1 MIHVSH
7 TTAEDRTVSVD
18 VREATVRDRMRRA
31 ALTQTVV
38 LSGEIGKQP
47 SVSNIV
53 EDLLHFNA
61 FPSCVACS
69 QDMADSE
76 NVDLQLDTMT
86 FDDFLNLPDQ
96 FVAKWLAA
104 VFELNSTWKD
114 TDLVPPMRPS
124 RKPGKT
130 K

>member
-1 MIHVSH
+1 
-7 TTAEDRTVSVD
+7 
-18 VREATVRDRMRRA
+18 
-31 ALTQTVV
+31 
-38 LSGEIGKQP
+38 
-47 SVSNIV
+47 
-53 EDLLHFNA
+53 
-61 FPSCVACS
+61 
-69 QDMADSE
+69 MADSE